1 LISKKHGLGAPTIT
15 VRWTTFSKVTLMN
28 TPKKGKSLPPYPV
41 IWQYAEWIKG
51 KILRRCSFF
60 GDASGLTEAHYDE
73 VGQDPQEVLLNS
85 HSVNI

>member
-1 LISKKHGLGAPTIT
+1 
-15 VRWTTFSKVTLMN
+15 MN

-60 GDASGLTEAHYDE
+60 GDASGLSEARYDE

-85 HSVNI
+85 HAVNI